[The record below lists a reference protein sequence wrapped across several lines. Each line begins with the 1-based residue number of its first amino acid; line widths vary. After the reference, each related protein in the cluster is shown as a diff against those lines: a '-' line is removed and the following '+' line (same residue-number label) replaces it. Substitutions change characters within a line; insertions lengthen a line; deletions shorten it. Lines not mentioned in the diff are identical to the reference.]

1 MAFVID
7 HLDHLVLTVANI
19 EATVAFYTSAL
30 GMELV
35 MFEGRKALRFGEQKI
50 NLHQTGKEFEPKA
63 AHPTPGSG
71 DLCFITKTPLED
83 VIAHLNETD
92 THIELGPV
100 ERTGAVGT
108 MQSIYMRDP
117 DFNLIEISNYMAR

>member
-35 MFEGRKALRFGEQKI
+35 TFGGRKALRFGEQKI

-71 DLCFITKTPLED
+71 DLCFITKTPIEN
-83 VIAHLNETD
+83 VIAHLRTTG
-92 THIELGPV
+92 THIELGPAG
-100 ERTGAVGT
+100 RTGAVGA
-108 MQSIYMRDP
+108 MQSIYLRDP
-117 DFNLIEISNYMAR
+117 DFNLIEISNYV